1 MKNLKRVLSL
11 ALAVIMMLALV
22 ACGDGGNG
30 GNANNGL
37 PTIRWIAVN
46 PGGPGRDQV
55 DAEIKRYVAEKIGV
69 NLDIVWVEEAADD
82 VLSTFV
88 ITGD

>member
-1 MKNLKRVLSL
+1 MKIMKRVLSFVLASLMLL
-11 ALAVIMMLALV
+11 ALA
-22 ACGDGGNG
+22 ACGEKSPYSH
-30 GNANNGL
+30 L

-55 DAEIKRYVAEKIGV
+55 DAEVKRYVAEKLGI

-82 VLSTFV
+82 VLSTF
-88 ITGD
+88 IIMFPIKA